1 MFEHVSE
8 VERHSL
14 TKSSKDGVHTT
25 DAELGCLLLKIPRDD
40 TVGLD
45 TTARNSSAWKFLL
58 RRRKLRL
65 CCVARR
71 HGGIFLDH
79 SSSSI
84 QLRA

>member
-45 TTARNSSAWKFLL
+45 TTARNSSA
-58 RRRKLRL
+58 
-65 CCVARR
+65 
-71 HGGIFLDH
+71 
-79 SSSSI
+79 
-84 QLRA
+84 